1 MGTAFQ
7 KVGKMKVCLIG
18 HFADPVDEGVRN
30 VGTNIGR
37 ELEHKGIEVRR
48 IEISSVG
55 EWKSLRAFRPDVIHS
70 VLTPTTRGIITVKLV
85 SHLYPRAK
93 TVLSAVHP
101 SVWRHPLLK
110 CFRPDLTLVQA
121 KESERSFKSLGFNT
135 RFFPNGVRTNKFK
148 PIAQRD
154 RQRLR
159 EKFGLPAH
167 SFVVLHLASMQRE
180 RNLDVFKIIQKEED
194 FQVLIIGRENERA
207 DTRLQRELQDAG
219 CLVWTKH
226 FSDIEAVY
234 NLSDC
239 YVFPTLQSKA
249 CIETP
254 LSVLEAM
261 ACNLPIVTTRFG
273 ALPRL
278 FVEDNGLFFVD
289 DVDAVPRILQDI
301 KHRRPPIDTRR
312 LVLLYSWDTLA
323 DELIDMYEQLLRSED
338 ASEG

>member
-1 MGTAFQ
+1 MFE
-7 KVGKMKVCLIG
+7 KVGKMKVCLVG
-18 HFADPVDEGVRN
+18 HFANPVDEGVRN
-30 VGTNIGR
+30 VGTHIGK
-37 ELEHKGIEVRR
+37 ELERKGIQVRR

-55 EWKSLRAFRPDVIHS
+55 EWRSLRAFRPDVIHS
-70 VLTPTTRGIITVKLV
+70 VLTPTTRGIMTVKLV
-85 SHLYPRAK
+85 SHLYPPAK

-135 RFFPNGVRTNKFK
+135 RFFPNGVSTNKFK
-148 PIAQRD
+148 PIVQRD
-154 RQRLR
+154 KQRLR
-159 EKFGLPAH
+159 DKFELPAH
-167 SFVVLHLASMQRE
+167 SFVVLHLASMRRE
-180 RNLDVFKIIQKEED
+180 RNLGIFKTIQAEKD

-207 DTRLQRELQDAG
+207 DTRLQRELQEAG
-219 CLVWTKH
+219 CLVWIKH

-278 FVEDNGLFFVD
+278 FAEDNGIFFVD
-289 DVDAVPRILQDI
+289 DVDEVPRILYDI
-301 KHRRPPIDTRR
+301 KERRPLIDTRR
-312 LVLLYSWDTLA
+312 LVLPYSWDTLS
-323 DELIDMYEQLLRSED
+323 ENLVEIYEGLVQ
-338 ASEG
+338 